1 MPSIAL
7 SRGCCVTSEA
17 KALCMGCSWIGFQAV
32 YGSQQLYLLT
42 KWPHPMAAIAVRLGI
57 LEETHKI

>member
-1 MPSIAL
+1 
-7 SRGCCVTSEA
+7 
-17 KALCMGCSWIGFQAV
+17 MGCSWIGFQAV

-57 LEETHKI
+57 LEETHKTWVPSSVEQSVG